1 MKAKDFF
8 KNMFIF
14 LFMIFITYYLIFRK
28 QNMFALLMILR
39 KAKIE
44 YILMAIGAMLLYFLI
59 EGINVKYLLKSL
71 KCHISTVKAFR
82 YTLIGFFF
90 SSITPAATGGQPVE
104 IYYMSKEG
112 VPVSKA
118 TTALLI
124 NLSAYQICTISLAL
138 ICFFLRPFVLPD
150 HTIWLF
156 ILGIS
161 LNSLILIFL
170 LIFIFHKS
178 TAEKMVAG
186 FLKFLSKFKLKNID
200 KINAKVD
207 EEMVIFKE
215 NAQYIKKHKKEFAL
229 SVLRIYFQTA
239 VYYIVPFLIYKS
251 FGFNNYNI
259 FDFFIVQAVLH
270 GAVSCIPLPG
280 AVGIS
285 ESVFLKMYV
294 FAFGFKFIKPAL
306 LLSRG
311 VSFYLFVIVSM
322 LAVLYTTMKSS
333 SRNEEK

>member
-1 MKAKDFF
+1 
-8 KNMFIF
+8 
-14 LFMIFITYYLIFRK
+14 
-28 QNMFALLMILR
+28 MFALLMILR

-44 YILMAIGAMLLYFLI
+44 YIFMAIGAMLLYFLI

-170 LIFIFHKS
+170 LI
-178 TAEKMVAG
+178 
-186 FLKFLSKFKLKNID
+186 
-200 KINAKVD
+200 
-207 EEMVIFKE
+207 
-215 NAQYIKKHKKEFAL
+215 Y
-229 SVLRIYFQTA
+229 
-239 VYYIVPFLIYKS
+239 
-251 FGFNNYNI
+251 
-259 FDFFIVQAVLH
+259 
-270 GAVSCIPLPG
+270 
-280 AVGIS
+280 
-285 ESVFLKMYV
+285 
-294 FAFGFKFIKPAL
+294 
-306 LLSRG
+306 
-311 VSFYLFVIVSM
+311 
-322 LAVLYTTMKSS
+322 
-333 SRNEEK
+333 

>member
-1 MKAKDFF
+1 MKAKNFF
-8 KNMFIF
+8 KNIFIF
-14 LFMIFITYYLIFRK
+14 LLLIFITYYMIFRK
-28 QNMFALLMILR
+28 QNMFALLMILKR
-39 KAKIE
+39 AKIE
-44 YILMAIGAMLLYFLI
+44 YILLAILSMILYFLI
-59 EGINVKYLLKSL
+59 EGINVRYLLKSL
-71 KCHISTVKAFR
+71 KCNISVLKSFR

-124 NLSAYQICTISLAL
+124 NLSAYQICTISLAI
-138 ICFFLRPFVLPD
+138 ICFLLKPYVLPNN
-150 HTIWLF
+150 TVWLF

-170 LIFIFHKS
+170 MIVIFHKRV
-178 TAEKMVAG
+178 AGKMVKG
-186 FLKFLSKFKLKNID
+186 FIRFLEKLKFKNVD
-200 KINAKVD
+200 KAKNKVE
-207 EEMVIFKE
+207 EEMTVFKE
-215 NAQYIKKHKKEFAL
+215 NAQYIKKHKKEFAF
-229 SVLRIYFQTA
+229 SVLRIYLQTC
-239 VYYIVPFLIYKS
+239 VYYIVPYLIYRS
-251 FGFNNYNI
+251 FGFNNYSI
-259 FDFFIVQAVLH
+259 FDFFIIQAVLH

-285 ESVFLKMYV
+285 ESVFLKMYAP
-294 FAFGFKFIKPAL
+294 AFSIKYIKPAL

-322 LAVLYTTMKSS
+322 ITVLYTSMKSDVK
-333 SRNEEK
+333 NE